1 MVIGVGTHFGAGLSD
16 PLTVPGYMK
25 SAGVR
30 SYRDDAYW
38 SMLEKSPGVYA
49 WPMPASYLY
58 TAVFEQQTV
67 GLEPMIILGVNNKM
81 YDGGG
86 MPVSDA
92 AQAAFVKYAVYVA
105 TKFKGK
111 VFRYELENEW
121 NAYNSPQGDYQPAA
135 YVRLLKKVYPA
146 LKAVDPNIIVVAGAS
161 VGAYWAVQ
169 WNDAILAAGAAPY
182 MDRLSVHAY
191 YYWAGVNAIPER
203 AFDMVSQTRAL
214 LQKYSPLRDIP
225 IYISEIGWST
235 FTGNWGVDQATQAD
249 YLTRFYL
256 ISGAAGYVRGVWWYD
271 LQEDGAD
278 LTIIHNGFGTMHG
291 STPKPAYC
299 ALTQVTK
306 LLDTSKALT
315 IAATS
320 GVHLARMP
328 QLDGSFV
335 YAVWQEAK
343 ATTNSVLL
351 TAQGQSTASF
361 QVTGNCKSASSTPS
375 GSAALRVTAGQS
387 PIFIKTNASNLVITS
402 VN

>member
-1 MVIGVGTHFGAGLSD
+1 
-16 PLTVPGYMK
+16 
-25 SAGVR
+25 
-30 SYRDDAYW
+30 
-38 SMLEKSPGVYA
+38 
-49 WPMPASYLY
+49 
-58 TAVFEQQTV
+58 
-67 GLEPMIILGVNNKM
+67 
-81 YDGGG
+81 
-86 MPVSDA
+86 
-92 AQAAFVKYAVYVA
+92 
-105 TKFKGK
+105 
-111 VFRYELENEW
+111 
-121 NAYNSPQGDYQPAA
+121 
-135 YVRLLKKVYPA
+135 
-146 LKAVDPNIIVVAGAS
+146 
-161 VGAYWAVQ
+161 
-169 WNDAILAAGAAPY
+169 

-235 FTGNWGVDQATQAD
+235 YTGSWAVDQATQAD

-271 LQEDGAD
+271 LQEDGTD
-278 LTIIHNGFGTMHG
+278 LNIIHNGFGTMHA

-299 ALTQVTK
+299 ALTQVSK
-306 LLDTSKALT
+306 LLDTSKSLT
-315 IAATS
+315 MVATS

-335 YAVWQEAK
+335 YAVWQQAK
-343 ATTNSVLL
+343 GTTNSVLL